1 MPSIN
6 LKRPDNTGAN
16 AQVKAFA
23 DFCPYC
29 HKHQKAQIEE
39 AYQTAINT
47 IKIVYRCTNTDCNEI
62 FVGNYQREG
71 NREFE
76 FFYNE
81 TGIAKSEDFGEEVE
95 NISEKFVQIYNEAIE
110 AESHNLEEIS
120 GVGFRKALEF
130 LMKDYCMLLH
140 PEEKEKIIKMTLAG
154 VIKTYVEDPSIKSI
168 SQRAVWLGND
178 ETHYYR
184 KWEGKT
190 VEDVKKLIELTVYW
204 IKMERL
210 TNSILSEMPDGK

>member
-1 MPSIN
+1 M
-6 LKRPDNTGAN
+6 
-16 AQVKAFA
+16 
-23 DFCPYC
+23 
-29 HKHQKAQIEE
+29 
-39 AYQTAINT
+39 
-47 IKIVYRCTNTDCNEI
+47 
-62 FVGNYQREG
+62 
-71 NREFE
+71 
-76 FFYNE
+76 
-81 TGIAKSEDFGEEVE
+81 
-95 NISEKFVQIYNEAIE
+95 IYNEAIE